1 MQNTRVPMF
10 IKETLSQLKSH
21 IDSCT
26 VIVDDFNAPRLSKQN
41 LTRTAQVLDSII
53 SHTALTDIY
62 IAFHKNTKNTL
73 SSQQKLS
80 EKNDPMLGQKAS
92 INRFGKLK

>member
-10 IKETLSQLKSH
+10 IKETLLQLKLH

-26 VIVDDFNAPRLSKQN
+26 VIVDDFNAQCSSKQN
-41 LTRTAQVLDSII
+41 LTRTVQVLDNII

-62 IAFHKNTKNTL
+62 IAFHQNTKNRL

-92 INRFGKLK
+92 INRYLTT

>member
-1 MQNTRVPMF
+1 MF
-10 IKETLSQLKSH
+10 IRETLLQLKSH
-21 IDSCT
+21 IDPCT
-26 VIVDDFNAPRLSKQN
+26 VIVDDFNAPRSSKQN

-62 IAFHKNTKNTL
+62 IAFHQNTKNRL
-73 SSQQKLS
+73 SAQQKLS